1 MATEIIKVPDLG
13 MDEASVIE
21 VSVKAGDTVGEDDT
35 LIVLESDK
43 ASMDVPSPKA
53 GKVTQVKV
61 KEGDSLK
68 EGDEILYLE
77 IEGDSDGDDADDSE
91 SSDEKSSDK
100 ADEKAEDKAEKP
112 AKKESSKSGGEV
124 VSVKVPDIGM
134 DEAGVIEINVK
145 VGDTIEV
152 DDPIV
157 VLESDKASM
166 EVPSDVAGE
175 VVSIKVKEGDQVK
188 EGSVLVE
195 VKSAGGA
202 ESSSSDDSQD
212 SDDKAE
218 KSDAQ
223 SSSGDSKDS
232 VITVNTP
239 DLGDAS
245 EVDVIEVSVKPG
257 DKLAVD
263 DPMVVLE
270 TDKASMEVPAQEA
283 GEVVEVLVKTGDKV
297 SEGTPLLKLKVSGG
311 ESSQSSP
318 AKSDDK
324 PAKSDAPAPKAAAEE
339 QPATL
344 ATAHDDAPV
353 RPSKTVHAGPAV
365 RKLAREFGVDLALVP
380 GSGPKGRIVKDDVAA
395 WVKKRVQE
403 PAQVAGGAGIPSV
416 PDQDFSKFGEVEV
429 KDLTRIQQITAQNMA
444 RNWLNIPHVTQFDEA
459 DVTDTE
465 AFRQSLKGEMEK
477 RGIKISPLAFI
488 VKACASALLEFPN
501 FNVSL
506 MADGKRIVQKHY
518 VHIGIA
524 VDTPNGLIV
533 PVIRDADKKSI
544 WQIAEEI
551 IDYAKRGRDGKVKSD
566 EMRGGCFTVS
576 SLGGLGGTAF
586 TPIVNAPEVAILG
599 VSKNQ
604 VKPHWNGKEFVPRTF
619 TPLSLSYD
627 HRAVNGADA
636 AKFATYLTEVISDI
650 RRLVL

>member
-13 MDEASVIE
+13 MDSASIIE
-21 VSVKAGDTVGEDDT
+21 VSVKEGDTVAEEDT

-53 GKVTQVKV
+53 GKITQIKV
-61 KEGDSLK
+61 KEGDSVA
-68 EGDEILYLE
+68 EGDEILYIE
-77 IEGDSDGDDADDSE
+77 IEGGE
-91 SSDEKSSDK
+91 SSGGDGE
-100 ADEKAEDKAEKP
+100 EKAASEQKEEAPKSEPSKA
-112 AKKESSKSGGEV
+112 AASSSGGGV
-124 VSVKVPDIGM
+124 QAVKVPDIGM
-134 DEAGVIEINVK
+134 DSANIIEVNVK
-145 VGDTIEV
+145 VGDSIEEE
-152 DDPIV
+152 DPIV

-175 VVSIKVKEGDQVK
+175 VVSVQVKEGDSVS
-188 EGSVLVE
+188 EGSVLIE
-195 VKSAGGA
+195 VKTAGGSA
-202 ESSSSDDSQD
+202 DSGGSEEKAPSES
-212 SDDKAE
+212 KP
-218 KSDAQ
+218 
-223 SSSGDSKDS
+223 SSGGGETVK
-232 VITVNTP
+232 TVNTP

-257 DKLAVD
+257 DTLNVD
-263 DPMVVLE
+263 DPIVVLE
-270 TDKASMEVPAQEA
+270 TDKASMEVPATEG

-297 SEGTPLLKLKVSGG
+297 SEGTPLVKLKVSGG
-311 ESSQSSP
+311 AGESDSTEQAA
-318 AKSDDK
+318 AKEQPEETK
-324 PAKSDAPAPKAAAEE
+324 PAPKAAAKEE
-339 QPATL
+339 APTL
-344 ATAHDDAPV
+344 AHAYDEAPTK
-353 RPSKTVHAGPAV
+353 PSKNVHAGPAV

-380 GSGPKGRIVKDDVAA
+380 GSGPKGRIVKDDVAG
-395 WVKKRVQE
+395 WVKKRLQE
-403 PAQVAGGAGIPSV
+403 PARATAGAGIPEI
-416 PDQDFSKFGEVEV
+416 PDQDFSKFGEVEI
-429 KDLTRIQQITAQNMA
+429 KDLNRIQQITAQNMA

-465 AFRQSLKGEMEK
+465 EFRQSLKPQMEK
-477 RGIKISPLAFI
+477 RGVKISPLAFI
-488 VKACASALLEFPN
+488 VKAAASALQEFPQ

-506 MADGKRIVQKHY
+506 MADGKRFVQKQY
-518 VHIGIA
+518 VHIGVA

-566 EMRGGCFTVS
+566 EMKGGCFTIS

-604 VKPHWNGKEFVPRTF
+604 VKPHWTGKEFVPRTF

-636 AKFATYLTEVISDI
+636 ARFTTYLCEVLTDI

>member
-1 MATEIIKVPDLG
+1 MATEIIRVPDLG

-21 VSVKAGDTVGEDDT
+21 ISVKAGDTVGEDDT

-61 KEGDSLK
+61 KEGDSLS

-77 IEGDSDGDDADDSE
+77 IEGDSD
-91 SSDEKSSDK
+91 SSDEDADASGDSKEKEKETDEKSEKTDKSSSKD
-100 ADEKAEDKAEKP
+100 A
-112 AKKESSKSGGEV
+112 SKSASKGSGDI

-195 VKSAGGA
+195 VKSAGDA
-202 ESSSSDDSQD
+202 ESSQSDDSQD
-212 SDDKAE
+212 NEGKTDNSGASDSDGGEDK
-218 KSDAQ
+218 
-223 SSSGDSKDS
+223 

-245 EVDVIEVSVKPG
+245 EVDVIEVSVKAG
-257 DKLAVD
+257 DTLAVD

-270 TDKASMEVPAQEA
+270 TDKASMEVPALEA
-283 GEVVEVLVKTGDKV
+283 GEVVEVLVKDGDKV
-297 SEGTPLLKLKVSGG
+297 SEGTPLLKLKVSGSASSEKKD
-311 ESSQSSP
+311 ES
-318 AKSDDK
+318 KSN
-324 PAKSDAPAPKAAAEE
+324 KSDAPAPKAAAEE

-353 RPSKTVHAGPAV
+353 QPSKTVHAGPAV
-365 RKLAREFGVDLALVP
+365 RKLGREFGVDLALVP

-403 PAQVAGGAGIPSV
+403 PTQTSAGAGIPGV

-459 DVTDTE
+459 DVTETE

-506 MADGKRIVQKHY
+506 MADGKRIVHKHY
-518 VHIGIA
+518 VNIGLA

-544 WQIAEEI
+544 WQIAEDI
-551 IDYAKRGRDGKVKSD
+551 IDLAKRGRDGKVKSD

-636 AKFATYLTEVISDI
+636 AKFATYLTEVLSDI

>member
-21 VSVKAGDTVGEDDT
+21 VSVKAGDIVSEDDT

-61 KEGDSLK
+61 KEGDSLS

-77 IEGDSDGDDADDSE
+77 IEGDSESKDDNQSE
-91 SSDEKSSDK
+91 SSDEKS
-100 ADEKAEDKAEKP
+100 DEKADNKSEDTVEKP
-112 AKKESSKSGGEV
+112 AKKEASKSGGEV

-175 VVSIKVKEGDQVK
+175 VVSIKIKEGDQVK

-195 VKSAGGA
+195 VKSAGGGA
-202 ESSSSDDSQD
+202 ESSADNSQESDDNARQ
-212 SDDKAE
+212 AE
-218 KSDAQ
+218 APA
-223 SSSGDSKDS
+223 SSGGGKDS

-257 DKLAVD
+257 DTLAID

-270 TDKASMEVPAQEA
+270 TDKASMEVPALEA

-311 ESSQSSP
+311 EASS

-324 PAKSDAPAPKAAAEE
+324 PAKSSAPAPKAAAEE

-416 PDQDFSKFGEVEV
+416 PDQDFSKFGDVEV

-544 WQIAEEI
+544 WQIADEI

-604 VKPHWNGKEFVPRTF
+604 VKPHWTGKEFVPRTF

-636 AKFATYLTEVISDI
+636 AKFATYLTEVLSDI
-650 RRLVL
+650 RKLVL

>member
-21 VSVKAGDTVGEDDT
+21 VSVKAGDTVSEDDT

-77 IEGDSDGDDADDSE
+77 IEGDSDSDDSAA
-91 SSDEKSSDK
+91 SDEKS
-100 ADEKAEDKAEKP
+100 DEKADKPSAEKAEKP
-112 AKKESSKSGGEV
+112 AQKEASKSGGEV

-175 VVSIKVKEGDQVK
+175 VVSIKIKEGDQVK

-195 VKSAGGA
+195 VKSADGA
-202 ESSSSDDSQD
+202 ESSADNSQESDDNAKQ
-212 SDDKAE
+212 
-218 KSDAQ
+218 SDAPA
-223 SSSGDSKDS
+223 SSGGGKDS

-257 DKLAVD
+257 DTLAID

-270 TDKASMEVPAQEA
+270 TDKASMEVPALEA

-311 ESSQSSP
+311 EASSAKPDDTP
-318 AKSDDK
+318 AKS
-324 PAKSDAPAPKAAAEE
+324 SAPAPKAAAEE

-416 PDQDFSKFGEVEV
+416 PDQDFSKFGDVEV

-604 VKPHWNGKEFVPRTF
+604 VKPHWTGKEFVPRTF

-636 AKFATYLTEVISDI
+636 AKFATYLTEVLSDI

>member
-77 IEGDSDGDDADDSE
+77 IEGDSDSDDAEDSE
-91 SSDEKSSDK
+91 SSDEKSDDK
-100 ADEKAEDKAEKP
+100 ADGKSEEKAEKP

-134 DEAGVIEINVK
+134 DEAGIIEINVK

-152 DDPIV
+152 DDPLV

-218 KSDAQ
+218 KSDAPA
-223 SSSGDSKDS
+223 SSGDGKDS

-270 TDKASMEVPAQEA
+270 TDKASMEVPALEA

-311 ESSQSSP
+311 EASS

-403 PAQVAGGAGIPSV
+403 PAQAAGGAGIPGV

-518 VHIGIA
+518 VHIGLA

-566 EMRGGCFTVS
+566 EMRGGSFTVS

>member
-21 VSVKAGDTVGEDDT
+21 VSVKAGDTVSEEDT

-61 KEGDSLK
+61 KEGDSLS
-68 EGDEILYLE
+68 EGDEILYLD
-77 IEGDSDGDDADDSE
+77 IEGDSDTAPDDTKA
-91 SSDEKSSDK
+91 SDESDK
-100 ADEKAEDKAEKP
+100 EDNSAEAP
-112 AKKESSKSGGEV
+112 VKKEAPKAAAKSGGGNI

-134 DEAGVIEINVK
+134 DEAGVIEINVN

-175 VVSIKVKEGDQVK
+175 VVSISIKEGDQVS
-188 EGSVLVE
+188 EGSVLIE
-195 VKSAGGA
+195 VKSAGSGA
-202 ESSSSDDSQD
+202 PTEAKASEASSESA
-212 SDDKAE
+212 KAPAS
-218 KSDAQ
+218 K
-223 SSSGDSKDS
+223 GSKDDI
-232 VITVNTP
+232 ITVNTP

-245 EVDVIEVSVKPG
+245 DVDVIEVSVKPG
-257 DKLAVD
+257 DTLAVD

-270 TDKASMEVPAQEA
+270 TDKASMEVPALEA
-283 GEVVEVLVKTGDKV
+283 GEVVEVLVSTGDKI
-297 SEGTPLLKLKVSGG
+297 SEGTPLLTLKVSGG
-311 ESSQSSP
+311 SQSQS
-318 AKSDDK
+318 
-324 PAKSDAPAPKAAAEE
+324 APAQSKTTEPKKSEPKAASEE
-339 QPATL
+339 QPAEMS
-344 ATAHDDAPV
+344 TAYDDAPV

-365 RKLAREFGVDLALVP
+365 RKLGREFGVDLALVP

-403 PAQVAGGAGIPSV
+403 PAKAPAGAGIPGV
-416 PDQDFSKFGEVEV
+416 PDQDFSKFGKVEI

-444 RNWLNIPHVTQFDEA
+444 RNWLNVPHVTQFDEA

-477 RGIKISPLAFI
+477 RGVKISPLAFI

-506 MADGKRIVQKHY
+506 MADGKRIVHKQY
-518 VHIGIA
+518 VNIGLA

-533 PVIRDADKKSI
+533 PVIKDADKKSI
-544 WQIAEEI
+544 WQIAEDI
-551 IDYAKRGRDGKVKSD
+551 IDLAKRGRDGKVKSD

-576 SLGGLGGTAF
+576 SLGSLGGTAF

-636 AKFATYLTEVISDI
+636 AKFATYLTEVLSDI

>member
-21 VSVKAGDTVGEDDT
+21 VSVKAGDTVSEDDT

-77 IEGDSDGDDADDSE
+77 IEGEGDSSDDEAGASDDSKDSKADDA
-91 SSDEKSSDK
+91 K
-100 ADEKAEDKAEKP
+100 ADQPAAQEAPKAA
-112 AKKESSKSGGEV
+112 AKSGGGV

-134 DEAGVIEINVK
+134 DDAGVIEINVK

-202 ESSSSDDSQD
+202 ESSQSNGSQD
-212 SDDKAE
+212 SDDKTE
-218 KSDAQ
+218 KSAAPA
-223 SSSGDSKDS
+223 SSGGGKDS

-239 DLGDAS
+239 DIGDAS

-270 TDKASMEVPAQEA
+270 TDKASMEVPALEA

-297 SEGTPLLKLKVSGG
+297 SEGTPLLKLKVSSG
-311 ESSQSSP
+311 EASS
-318 AKSDDK
+318 AKTDDK
-324 PAKSDAPAPKAAAEE
+324 PAKPDAPAPKAAGEE

-344 ATAHDDAPV
+344 ATAHDNDPV

-365 RKLAREFGVDLALVP
+365 RKLGREFGVDLALVP

-403 PAQVAGGAGIPSV
+403 PAQAAGGAGIPTV

-444 RNWLNIPHVTQFDEA
+444 RNWLNVPHVTQFDEA

-566 EMRGGCFTVS
+566 EMRGGCFTIS

-636 AKFATYLTEVISDI
+636 AKFATYLTEVLSDI